1 MRDKPEVIA
10 SPAKM
15 MNPREMEESY
25 NHEQKR
31 IREEMRQ
38 VYGDSVDPHFS
49 SENATIKPAEQ
60 EGVNN
65 DGMMREDGWMNVL
78 TGMGICGRDKKQ
90 NTTFRMSYIFNRS
103 ELDQMYR
110 SDGNIRLIVDLF
122 AQEMIRQGWEIE
134 GDSEGKA
141 VGKLEELNANQ
152 CLTDLIKWARLYGG
166 GIAILGIEDGLP
178 LDQPVD
184 ESALRD
190 IQWIRVFDRYQ
201 AYSRDGTFE
210 SDLNSPNY
218 GYPNVYTVNDNRTG
232 AVFFVHYSRILR
244 MDWNILPPRW
254 QNFNQGWGDPLI
266 QTIYD
271 ELRNYSAAFS
281 HTASMMEDFVN
292 GVLKIPNLAVIMASQ
307 CGDQNVLKRLNI
319 LNLSKST
326 NNMMLIDG
334 DETFEKLTTNVSGV
348 ADLLDRFMLALSAVT
363 RIPVSLL
370 FGRAPAGLNATGD
383 NDVRNFYDAIK
394 QAQESKLRP
403 VLEKLIRYIMISK
416 DGPFNGKEPEDWSV
430 QFVPLWQ
437 NTEEQEAL
445 TRKLVAETDAMYI
458 DRGVLTPA
466 EVAVSRFGGN
476 KYSMNTEIDLEMR
489 EALDPTQNEI
499 EDLEAQKEKMATPE
513 AGIGPDYMGTGLRGT
528 YAKTEY

>member
-1 MRDKPEVIA
+1 MREKPGVIA

-31 IREEMRQ
+31 IREEMKE
-38 VYGDSVDPHFS
+38 VYGDSMDGSPS
-49 SENATIKPAEQ
+49 NPDGLIKPSVSDVQA
-60 EGVNN
+60 NN
-65 DGMMREDGWMNVL
+65 DGSQVNEDGWMNVL
-78 TGMGICGRDKKQ
+78 TGMGVCGRDKKQ

-110 SDGNIRLIVDLF
+110 SDGNVRLIVDLF
-122 AQEMIRQGWEIE
+122 AQEMIRQGFEIE

-141 VGKLEELNANQ
+141 IGKLEELNANQ

-166 GIAILGIEDGLP
+166 AIGIMGIEDGLP

-184 ESALRD
+184 ENTLRD

-218 GYPNVYTVNDNRTG
+218 GFPNVYTVNDNRTG

-244 MDWNILPPRW
+244 MDWNMLPPRW

-266 QTIYD
+266 QTVYD

-307 CGDQNVLKRLNI
+307 CGDQNVLK
-319 LNLSKST
+319 
-326 NNMMLIDG
+326 
-334 DETFEKLTTNVSGV
+334 
-348 ADLLDRFMLALSAVT
+348 
-363 RIPVSLL
+363 
-370 FGRAPAGLNATGD
+370 
-383 NDVRNFYDAIK
+383 
-394 QAQESKLRP
+394 
-403 VLEKLIRYIMISK
+403 
-416 DGPFNGKEPEDWSV
+416 
-430 QFVPLWQ
+430 
-437 NTEEQEAL
+437 
-445 TRKLVAETDAMYI
+445 
-458 DRGVLTPA
+458 
-466 EVAVSRFGGN
+466 
-476 KYSMNTEIDLEMR
+476 
-489 EALDPTQNEI
+489 
-499 EDLEAQKEKMATPE
+499 
-513 AGIGPDYMGTGLRGT
+513 
-528 YAKTEY
+528 KT

>member
-1 MRDKPEVIA
+1 MRDKPQVIA

-25 NHEQKR
+25 NCERKR
-31 IREEMRQ
+31 LDAELREVQGE
-38 VYGDSVDPHFS
+38 
-49 SENATIKPAEQ
+49 SEPRADGQIKPQ
-60 EGVNN
+60 VNT
-65 DGMMREDGWMNVL
+65 DGTQFNQDGWMNVI

-90 NTTFRMSYIFNRS
+90 NNTFRMSYIFNRS

-110 SDGNIRLIVDLF
+110 SDGNVRLIVDLF
-122 AQEMIRQGWEIE
+122 AQEMIRQGWELE
-134 GDSEGKA
+134 GDAEGKIT
-141 VGKLEELNANQ
+141 GKLEELNCNQ
-152 CLTDLIKWARLYGG
+152 ALTDLIKWARLYGG
-166 GIAILGIEDGLP
+166 SVCIMGIADGLP

-184 ESALRD
+184 ERSLRD
-190 IQWIRVFDRYQ
+190 VQWLRVFDRYQ

-218 GYPNVYTVNDNRTG
+218 GFPNVYTINDNRTG

-244 MDWNILPPRW
+244 MDWNVLPPRW

-266 QTIYD
+266 QTVYE

-281 HTASMMEDFVN
+281 HTASIMEDFVN
-292 GVLKIPNLAVIMASQ
+292 GVLRIPNLAVIMASQ
-307 CGDQNVLKRLNI
+307 CGDENVLKRLNI
-319 LNLSKST
+319 LNLAKST
-326 NNMMLIDG
+326 NNMMLLDA
-334 DETFEKLTTNVSGV
+334 DETYEKLSTSVAGV

-403 VLEKLIRYIMISK
+403 VLEKLVRYIMISK
-416 DGPFNGKEPEDWSV
+416 DGVFNGVEPDDWSI

-445 TRKLVAETDAMYI
+445 IRKITAETDSMYI
-458 DRGVLTPA
+458 DRGVLDPS
-466 EVAVSRFGGN
+466 EVAISRFGGN
-476 KYSMNTEIDLEMR
+476 KYSTNTEIDLEAR
-489 EALDPTQNEI
+489 ERASQHPE
-499 EDLEAQKEKMATPE
+499 ELEQLEKEKEELYQERPTE
-513 AGIGPDYMGTGLRGT
+513 GPDYMGTGLRGT
-528 YAKTEY
+528 YARSYQ

>member
-1 MRDKPEVIA
+1 MRKKAQVVA
-10 SPAKM
+10 SPSQIIH
-15 MNPREMEESY
+15 PRTMEETY
-25 NHEQKR
+25 NLEQKK
-31 IREEMRQ
+31 ILEERKE
-38 VYGDSVDPHFS
+38 VYGDSSSNALVPSMHFNSDEKIVNGDGS
-49 SENATIKPAEQ
+49 SSN
-60 EGVNN
+60 
-65 DGMMREDGWMNVL
+65 MDGWMNVL

-90 NTTFRMSYIFNRS
+90 NTAFRVSYIFNRS

-110 SDGNIRLIVDLF
+110 SDGVVRLIIDLF
-122 AQEMIRQGWEIE
+122 ANEMIRQGWELE
-134 GDSEGKA
+134 GDSEGKII
-141 VGKLEELNANQ
+141 GKLEELNCNQ
-152 CLTDLIKWARLYGG
+152 SMTDLIKWARLYGG
-166 GIAILGIEDGLP
+166 SVCIMGIADGLP

-184 ESALRD
+184 ENTIRD
-190 IQWIRVFDRYQ
+190 VQWLRVFDRYQ

-218 GYPNVYTVNDNRTG
+218 GYPNVYTINDNRTG

-244 MDWNILPPRW
+244 MDWNMLPPRW

-266 QTIYD
+266 QTIYE

-326 NNMMLIDG
+326 MNTMLIDG
-334 DETFEKLTTNVSGV
+334 DEDYQKLSTNVSGV
-348 ADLLDRFMLALSAVT
+348 ADLIDRFMLSLSAVS

-383 NDVRNFYDAIK
+383 NDVRNFYDAVK
-394 QAQESKLRP
+394 QTQEAKLKP
-403 VLEKLIRYIMISK
+403 VLEKLIRYIMLSK
-416 DGPFNGKEPEDWSV
+416 DGPFNGVEPDNWSI

-437 NTEEQEAL
+437 NTEEQEAIVRR
-445 TRKLVAETDAMYI
+445 TVAETDAIYL
-458 DRGVLTPA
+458 DRGVLDPA

-476 KYSMNTEIDLEMR
+476 KWSMNTEIDIEARDNGFNQQEVETLE
-489 EALDPTQNEI
+489 
-499 EDLEAQKEKMATPE
+499 KEKEKDYVTQPT
-513 AGIGPDYMGTGLRGT
+513 IGPDYMGTGLKGT
-528 YAKTEY
+528 YSKI